1 MTQPCGP
8 VAWTVTPPPRAAA
21 QLITRPRVTTATC
34 FPAIATRTC
43 RGTNPSPTDTV
54 EPGAVTAVFFADENG
69 APQRAFQHHDDMTSG
84 TLPDDVASV
93 ARGGPASTR
102 AAISAT
108 TEKRY
113 RGSRKKDFG
122 RRRKNHPSSAKPA
135 VKSAASEGE
144 PDQCRAGSLRFGCSP
159 VNHA

>member
-1 MTQPCGP
+1 MTQPRGL
-8 VAWTVTPPPRAAA
+8 VACTVTPPPRAAA

-54 EPGAVTAVFFADENG
+54 DPRAAVAVFFDDENG

-84 TLPDDVASV
+84 TVPDVVASV
-93 ARGGPASTR
+93 ARGGPVSAS
-102 AAISAT
+102 AAIRAT

-113 RGSRKKDFG
+113 RGSH
-122 RRRKNHPSSAKPA
+122 RRTW
-135 VKSAASEGE
+135 
-144 PDQCRAGSLRFGCSP
+144 RAEEKFTPLRQ
-159 VNHA
+159 HLM

>member
-21 QLITRPRVTTATC
+21 QLTIRPRVTTATC

-54 EPGAVTAVFFADENG
+54 DPCAAAAVLFADENG
-69 APQRAFQHHDDMTSG
+69 APQCPFQHHDDMTSG
-84 TLPDDVASV
+84 TVPDGVEST
-93 ARGGPASTR
+93 ARGGPASTS

-108 TEKRY
+108 TNERYLAYHRRTLDAEEK
-113 RGSRKKDFG
+113 FTPL
-122 RRRKNHPSSAKPA
+122 RRN
-135 VKSAASEGE
+135 
-144 PDQCRAGSLRFGCSP
+144 LM
-159 VNHA
+159 